1 MTLLNKIKAI
11 WSPVMDDKKPAPAKK
26 PAPWEVVRD
35 ITKNYSRKQQER
47 ILELLN
53 QKLQPPNPY
62 SAKGPRM

>member
-11 WSPVMDDKKPAPAKK
+11 WSPVMEDKKPAPKK
-26 PAPWEVVRD
+26 PRPWEVVSG
-35 ITKNYSRKQQER
+35 ITKNYSRKEQER